1 MGVQKKVLVIEKK
14 DKEILEMSMLNKIII
29 IIKQTSL
36 LNSLVWY
43 AQNHS

>member
-29 IIKQTSL
+29 IKQTSL